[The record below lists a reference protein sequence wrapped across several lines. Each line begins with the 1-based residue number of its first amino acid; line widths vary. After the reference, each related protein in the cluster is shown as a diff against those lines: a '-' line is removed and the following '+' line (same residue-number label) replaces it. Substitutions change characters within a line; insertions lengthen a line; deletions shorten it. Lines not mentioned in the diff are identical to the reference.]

1 MAERRGEG
9 NRVTRRLIVCTTFR
23 SFDGSPNDRIQRQ
36 FLRGLAAQTHA
47 DWELVVTI
55 FGETGVE
62 ETLQDA
68 GVPFTVFRGS
78 TGDYRFSLTEVLS
91 NAVTHSDSLGRGTGI
106 VLWTTCDVVF
116 PPHLFAGIVG
126 RFKPGDAGTSHP
138 HREAASF
145 DDYTAGRIDDVLPYA
160 PLSRETR
167 YEGIDFVYFD
177 ADLFAPGS
185 PSRAALEEYRFVDW
199 GLFEHFLTGLARL
212 YAGRRLNLWASAPV
226 VKIGNDREVGQ
237 ETAAYLKRAWDR
249 NYVPMRRF
257 LDHYALGDGLLRLHD
272 CHKQFELVGRA
283 RYLRR
288 LGAHHARQASVR
300 MLQRV
305 VDQLRSYANRL
316 SLTAKQ

>member
-1 MAERRGEG
+1 MK
-9 NRVTRRLIVCTTFR
+9 RRLIVCTTFR
-23 SFDGSPNDRIQRQ
+23 SFDGSPNDRIQRE
-36 FLRGLAAQTHA
+36 FLRSLAAQTYS

-62 ETLQDA
+62 EALREG
-68 GVPFTVFRGS
+68 GVPFTVFQGS
-78 TGDYRFSLTEVLS
+78 SGDYRFSLTEVLS
-91 NAVTHSDSLGRGTGI
+91 NAVAHADSIGRETSI

-116 PPHLFAGIVG
+116 PPHLFGAIVG

-138 HREAASF
+138 HLEAVSF
-145 DDYTAGRIDDVLPYA
+145 DEYAGGRIKDVWPYA

-185 PSRAALEEYRFVDW
+185 PSRAALEKYRFVDW

-212 YAGRRLNLWASAPV
+212 HARRRLNLWASAPV
-226 VKIGNDREVGQ
+226 VKIGNNRTVGK
-237 ETAAYLKRAWDR
+237 ETASYFQRAWDR

-257 LDHYALGDGLLRLHD
+257 LDDHALGDDLLRLHD
-272 CHKQFELVGRA
+272 CHTQFELVGRA

-288 LGAHHARQASVR
+288 LGAHHARRASRR
-300 MLQRV
+300 MLRRV
-305 VDQLRSYANRL
+305 QNR
-316 SLTAKQ
+316 